1 MTTFKIEKVANM
13 VFITSECGVVFYAWN
28 IEEYTERK
36 RNNAIARL
44 KEQYNNRVC
53 FVFGF

>member
-1 MTTFKIEKVANM
+1 MPKFIIEKVANM

-28 IEEYTERK
+28 IEDYTERK
-36 RNNAIARL
+36 RNNAIAKL
-44 KEQYNNRVC
+44 KQQYNNNVC